1 MKVFT
6 NSRLF
11 NGGKSRSY
19 SIALKSISISPGS
32 VLSRDLFLLFISNF
46 LMIINCNEVF
56 SIESGVNGSIQTLG
70 YPNPYPEK
78 RHCKILLNGNDQHRV
93 IVKFEDFY
101 LYHPYGEHHKKHASS
116 CNGLDTLHVYDG
128 INDTAK
134 ILGEYCGGER
144 PLPLMSSGPNLLL
157 WLNKLYIWNGSK
169 RIHSKIL
176 LHVQQ
181 EVEAT
186 FSNSATCKDSIP
198 CPARRCGRFIPQE
211 IVSEGPYFRIT
222 FRSNDRLN
230 GLGFSASYKFVTDDQ
245 LPEWASYLKSKAV
258 VTVNFAF
265 SLILFWQIL
274 MITILNVQ
282 FW

>member
-1 MKVFT
+1 MKVFR
-6 NSRLF
+6 NSRFF

-19 SIALKSISISPGS
+19 SIAQKS
-32 VLSRDLFLLFISNF
+32 LFIFIQLSNSQLF
-46 LMIINCNEVF
+46 GANEVINCNEVF

-144 PLPLMSSGPNLLL
+144 PLPLMSSGPSLLL
-157 WLNKLYIWNGSK
+157 WLTSYTSGMEARGFTAKYYFVKNYIN
-169 RIHSKIL
+169 
-176 LHVQQ
+176 
-181 EVEAT
+181 
-186 FSNSATCKDSIP
+186 
-198 CPARRCGRFIPQE
+198 
-211 IVSEGPYFRIT
+211 
-222 FRSNDRLN
+222 
-230 GLGFSASYKFVTDDQ
+230 
-245 LPEWASYLKSKAV
+245 
-258 VTVNFAF
+258 TVY
-265 SLILFWQIL
+265 
-274 MITILNVQ
+274 TH
-282 FW
+282 